1 MSEELVRYTI
11 KDMPESER
19 PRERLLEKGAD
30 ALSDAEL
37 LAIMLRVGNAE
48 ETAVGLAQRIL
59 RETNGLRG
67 LAAMNATELTNIKGI
82 GPAKVAQIK
91 GALELGKRLYEAQRR
106 ERKVIRTPD
115 DAAHYVESDMRHLD
129 REHMGVLC
137 LDSKNHVIAFEK
149 ISVGTVNAS
158 LAHPRE
164 CFKAAIKHSAVAVI
178 FVHNHPS
185 GDPTPS
191 NEDVQLTKQL
201 KNAADL
207 LGIELLDHIIIG
219 DGDWRSLKEK
229 GLM

>member
-1 MSEELVRYTI
+1 MSEDPVRYTI

-19 PRERLLEKGAD
+19 PRERLLDKGAD

-91 GALELGKRLYEAQRR
+91 GALELGKRLYDEQRR
-106 ERKVIRTPD
+106 KKVIRTPE
-115 DAAHYVESDMRHLD
+115 DAAKFVELDMRHLD
-129 REHMGVLC
+129 REHLGVLC
-137 LDSKNHVIAFEK
+137 LDSKNNVIAFEK
-149 ISVGTVNAS
+149 VSVGTVNAS

-207 LGIELLDHIIIG
+207 LGIDLLDHIIIG

>member
-1 MSEELVRYTI
+1 MSEESVRYTI

-19 PRERLLEKGAD
+19 PRERLLEKGAE

-37 LAIMLRVGNAE
+37 LAIMLRVGNAQ

-91 GALELGKRLYEAQRR
+91 GALELGKRLYEEQRR
-106 ERKVIRTPD
+106 KKVIRTPE
-115 DAAHYVESDMRHLD
+115 DAAQYVESDMRYLD
-129 REHMGVLC
+129 REHLGVLC
-137 LDSKNHVIAFEK
+137 LDSKNNVIAFEK
-149 ISVGTVNAS
+149 ISIGTVNAS

-201 KNAADL
+201 KNAANL
-207 LGIELLDHIIIG
+207 LGIDLLDHIIIG